1 MLSGKYFLE
10 QRKENTMRYE
20 DKKNT
25 VEEKTKQE
33 KSAENEA
40 SGTTAE
46 QTEKVFE
53 NVEYTGDEV
62 VDQFQK
68 TVFNAGGR
76 VLNLLSE
83 DELLQKID
91 QDNVKKVRQVL
102 EQLGAFRYNIGFAG
116 PQSCGKSSLINA
128 IIGYPL
134 MPTCNLATTCT
145 PVELIYSEEIRVT
158 VKDEDQNGKIVFDKK
173 CGNISKEDFNKL
185 KNYACKVMKIAII
198 ENLQLFSDVYIA
210 DEGNLDP
217 DHIKMDWQDARQ
229 AALLMLILFT
239 VYAHQNNKELNSN
252 ELELNRLR
260 EKTLSYFGVTKDTV
274 NYRVVV
280 QWNHSLLASGLM
292 ITDLPGLGSS
302 AEDKEADNKTI
313 KGHDTI
319 TNEAVLRTDTMAF
332 MSEPNVLADA
342 VPALKAMV
350 SNALL
355 RDSVSAEDRI
365 VAIMN
370 KVDLLKGAQKKAT
383 TIDMMLG
390 MMQNAGVDM
399 TGRKVWE
406 TSSYYG
412 EHTYEGMDLSKSF
425 FVQNGIY
432 DLKKDDCDEEEIQEE
447 IRSLLKKL
455 ERGYQKSG
463 VDELRNF
470 FRTAFIGRG
479 KYQKIFSAIIALRDL
494 ALKAMV
500 PIQTLIKTD
509 SALAGVSRDIAEEAL
524 TYLEGAAATPLDE
537 AQKETGQEVKKK
549 MEEQYIID
557 AMINDTAAKYVTA
570 FDDSVDDYISRL
582 MDISP
587 KFELTF
593 IGLGN
598 RARVDSGNTYN
609 HELYEDLLDES
620 RSLKVD
626 LTEVNKSY
634 SRTLQYCS
642 NDIEEIYQHAQK
654 RLTEFK
660 KEYPYILRSCID
672 GYRKKADPQIIRL
685 MDNMVP
691 VLQGFVDAK
700 IKIADASILNQ
711 KTLFQK
717 VSDQLACDI
726 VNMNDE
732 FIAVLLQLVKGKLD
746 TVNGGWFT
754 KKEFLIV
761 DGDNGL
767 NTTIRNL
774 KLSETDKSTLRN
786 KSASMGLEQIKVP
799 LVGWYTSA
807 EVDVK
812 DIMASLSLDIV
823 GQIGKMKKELL
834 DDAANKDN
842 NIERNK
848 ELLEKMESIFDELR
862 QSIQPQIDSALDLGM
877 GAENTNFKNLKG
889 DLFEGMLTLEA

>member
-1 MLSGKYFLE
+1 
-10 QRKENTMRYE
+10 MRYE

-25 VEEKTKQE
+25 VEEKIVEEKTVEEKTEQE
-33 KSAENEA
+33 RSAKNETSVSA
-40 SGTTAE
+40 AE

-53 NVEYTGDEV
+53 NMEYTGDEV

-91 QDNVKKVRQVL
+91 QDSRKKAQQAL
-102 EQLGAFRYNIGFAG
+102 EQLGVFRYNIGFAG

-158 VKDEDQNGKIVFDKK
+158 VKDEDQDGKIVFDKK

-217 DHIKMDWQDARQ
+217 DQIKMDWQDARQ
-229 AALLMLILFT
+229 AALLMLVLFT

-252 ELELNRLR
+252 ELELNQLR
-260 EKTLSYFGVTKDTV
+260 EKTLSYFGITKDTV
-274 NYRVVV
+274 NYRVIV
-280 QWNHSLLASGLM
+280 QWNHPLLASGLM

-350 SNALL
+350 SNAFL

-412 EHTYEGMDLSKSF
+412 EHAYEGMDLSKSF

-463 VDELRNF
+463 VNELRDF

-479 KYQKIFSAIIALRDL
+479 KYQKIFSSIIALRDL
-494 ALKAMV
+494 ALNAMV
-500 PIQTLIKTD
+500 PIQTLIETD
-509 SALAGVSRDIAEEAL
+509 SALAGVSRDMAKTVLE
-524 TYLEGAAATPLDE
+524 YLQDAATTPLNE
-537 AQKETGQEVKKK
+537 AQKETEREVNK
-549 MEEQYIID
+549 MIEEEYIID
-557 AMINDTAAKYVTA
+557 AMLNDAASKYVTA
-570 FDDSVDDYISRL
+570 FDVSVDGYSSRL
-582 MDISP
+582 MDISQ

-593 IGLGN
+593 IGFGN
-598 RARVDSGNTYN
+598 RARVDSGNTHN
-609 HELYEDLLDES
+609 HELYEELLDES
-620 RSLKVD
+620 GRLKVD

-634 SRTLQYCS
+634 SRTLQHCS
-642 NDIEEIYQHAQK
+642 NDIEEIYQHAQR

-660 KEYPYILRSCID
+660 KQYPYILRNCID
-672 GYRKKADPQIIRL
+672 SYRKTADPQVITL

-691 VLQGFVDAK
+691 ILLGFVDAK
-700 IKIADASILNQ
+700 INIADASILYQ
-711 KTLFQK
+711 KTVFQE

-726 VNMNDE
+726 VKMNEE
-732 FIAVLLQLVKGKLD
+732 FTAVLLQLVKGKLD
-746 TVNGGWFT
+746 TVSGGWFT

-761 DGDNGL
+761 DGNDG
-767 NTTIRNL
+767 IKAAIGNL
-774 KLSETDKSTLRN
+774 KLNEADKSDLKD
-786 KSASMGLEQIKVP
+786 KSKSIGLEQIKMP
-799 LVGWYTSA
+799 LLGWYKLA
-807 EVDVK
+807 ETDVK
-812 DIMASLSLDIV
+812 GIMASLSLDI
-823 GQIGKMKKELL
+823 GRQFKKMNENLL

-848 ELLEKMESIFDELR
+848 ELLAKLEGIFDELR
-862 QSIQPQIDSALDLGM
+862 QRIQPQIDNVLDLGI
-877 GAENTNFKNLKG
+877 GAENTNFQNLKG
-889 DLFEGMLTLEA
+889 DLFEGKLTLEA